1 MMLEAMGEDPKRKGL
16 ADTPRRVASMY
27 EYFLSGM
34 SVDAGDALKT
44 VVGEKHHEM
53 VLVKDIPISSICEHH
68 LLPFSGKAHVAYVP
82 QGMNVTGIS
91 KLARVVDVYSR
102 RLQIQERL
110 TTQVADTID
119 RCLSPKGVLVIIEA
133 EHMCITLR
141 GVKKPGALTV
151 TSAVR
156 GIFETNPAT
165 RAEAMSLI
173 KS

>member
-1 MMLEAMGEDPKRKGL
+1 MGEDPGRKGL
-16 ADTPRRVASMY
+16 LDTPRRVAAMY
-27 EYFLSGM
+27 EDFLSGM
-34 SVDAGDALKT
+34 SMDACEVLKT
-44 VVGEKHHEM
+44 ITGEKHHEM
-53 VLVKDIPISSICEHH
+53 VLVKDIPIFSICEHH
-68 LLPFSGKAHVAYVP
+68 LLPFSGRAHVAYVP

-91 KLARVVDVYSR
+91 KLARVVDIYSR

-110 TTQVADTID
+110 TTQVADTIEKG
-119 RCLSPKGVLVIIEA
+119 LKPKGVLVIIEA